1 MSKSR
6 SDSSRYPSRYSP
18 KVDEDGFAWVTG
30 RQYIIELICEN
41 KAARDRKELPRAFY
55 DLPEWQEFYQAQIN
69 NRSLGKLIKT
79 HSVDKIISFLMEN
92 KHIMSLRPKWVHNKL
107 DEYRYTPTKCADP
120 EEIKDYSFDKKER
133 FTSNNDKK
141 SIISKLEELE

>member
-30 RQYIIELICEN
+30 RQYIIELVCEN
-41 KAARDRKELPRAFY
+41 KASRDRKELPRAFY

-69 NRSLGKLIKT
+69 NRSLGNLIKT
-79 HSVDKIISFLMEN
+79 HGVDKIISFLMEN
-92 KHIMSLRPKWVHNKL
+92 KYVMSLRPKWVHNKL
-107 DEYRYTPTKCADP
+107 DEYPYTPTKCADT
-120 EEIKDYSFDKKER
+120 EQIKDYSFDKKER

>member
-1 MSKSR
+1 MAKSR

-41 KAARDRKELPRAFY
+41 KARKERKDLPRAFY
-55 DLPEWQEFYQAQIN
+55 DLPEWQKFYQSQIN
-69 NRSLGKLIKT
+69 NRSLGKLIET
-79 HSVDKIISFLMEN
+79 HGIDKIISFLMEN

-107 DEYRYTPTKCADP
+107 QEYKYTSPTRPDNDKQNDHNF
-120 EEIKDYSFDKKER
+120 EKKER
-133 FTSNNDKK
+133 FATNNNKS